1 MAMSVSA
8 DQLHSQLLDQVARLR
23 TSEEWLQAMV
33 TAARF
38 HDYSLGNWLLLW
50 SQAEQ
55 RGSKVTRPAGYR
67 AWQKLGRQVR
77 KGETGYRILAPVTRR
92 ITSEDE
98 GTDERMVVGFRVV
111 TVFDVSQTDGEPLPD
126 IGPRLLTGDG
136 DVNLVD
142 AGISM
147 IEDSGY
153 AFRLDNLRGPNGV
166 TRPDTREVVVDGD
179 LEGAQITKTT
189 IHELAHVLMHA
200 DAGRVECRGQVE
212 VEAES
217 VAYVVCAAAGFD
229 TSAYSVAY
237 VARWAETA
245 DDPDRILL
253 QTGERI
259 VGVARQILNHLE
271 HYEALSSRTNQI
283 RSCHSIMSL
292 NSDMMVMS
300 DLKPS
305 GTDWKERR

>member
-1 MAMSVSA
+1 MSVSA
-8 DQLHSQLLDQVARLR
+8 EQLHSQLLDQVARLR

-33 TAARF
+33 AAARF
-38 HDYSLGNWLLLW
+38 HDYSLANWLLLW

-92 ITSEDE
+92 VTSEEE

-126 IGPRLLTGDG
+126 VGPRLLTGDG
-136 DVNLVD
+136 DVALAD

-147 IEDSGY
+147 IEDAGY
-153 AFRLDNLRGPNGV
+153 AFRLGELRGPNGV
-166 TRPDTREVVVDGD
+166 TRPGTREVVVHGG

-217 VAYVVCAAAGFD
+217 VAYVVCAAAGLD

-245 DDPDRILL
+245 KEPDRILL

-259 VGVARQILNHLE
+259 VAVARQILDHLE

-283 RSCHSIMSL
+283 ESCPSIVSL